1 MKRYVLVFDDG
12 SGDDLDLKRF
22 VDTLDEGA
30 KMLAL
35 DGHLCFLM
43 TRLTV
48 AEISEAFVKFA
59 GSRLFFV
66 SDTSHSDYS
75 GRMPGA
81 FWEEFMRPRQQ
92 TAAE

>member
-1 MKRYVLVFDDG
+1 MKRYVLAFDDG

-22 VDTLDEGA
+22 VDSLDDGA

-35 DGHLCFLM
+35 DGHVCFLR
-43 TRLTV
+43 TKLSV
-48 AEISEAFVKFA
+48 AEVSAAFVKFA

-66 SDTSHSDYS
+66 SDISHSDYS

-81 FWEEFMRPRQQ
+81 FWEEFMGAKAKA
-92 TAAE
+92 AAE